1 MLTNWYSTI
10 YNAFIATGIIIV
22 ICTIS
27 SNNVAGLTGTITG
40 YSFIITGVLL
50 LIGYLMNKLS
60 STSSQSSTFSSVIS
74 QIVTVG
80 PFIVLIGILIYMIY
94 LLSLYF
100 NQITAGN
107 VSSSY
112 YNFMNLFVVLL
123 MAQIYIF
130 YNGTQERSFK
140 ETGTISK
147 VTGLL
152 LYFLEL
158 INIVVIITLGIILK
172 YFTTDG

>member
-22 ICTIS
+22 IFTIG
-27 SNNVAGLTGTITG
+27 SNNVTGLTGTITG

-50 LIGYLMNKLS
+50 LIGYLMTNLS
-60 STSSQSSTFSSVIS
+60 STSAYSFSSIIS
-74 QIVTVG
+74 QMVTVG